1 MRGLYW
7 EEWAIG
13 AEFESPG
20 RTVTEADIVTFAGL
34 SGDYN
39 PLHINEEYCK
49 TTQFGTRIAH
59 GPLVYAIAA
68 GLIFQLHLYDDTLIA
83 FLGFDSLKFTNP
95 VKAGDTIHAKLKVLE
110 KRESSRADR
119 GIMKRQLQVFNQ
131 RGEMVQDA
139 VQAFLLKRI
148 LHHVAALVEH
158 LQLALHDAAISARR
172 FTFFQYLQFRM
183 DGVARLHRMGE
194 FQTVES

>member
-1 MRGLYW
+1 MRVLYW
-7 EEWAIG
+7 EEWEIG
-13 AEFESPG
+13 AEFVSPA

-83 FLGFDSLKFTNP
+83 VLGFDSLKFTNP
-95 VKAGDTIHAKLKVLE
+95 VKAGDTSHAKLKVLE

-131 RGEMVQDA
+131 RGDMVQDA
-139 VQAFLLKRI
+139 VQAFLLKRKP
-148 LHHVAALVEH
+148 A
-158 LQLALHDAAISARR
+158 
-172 FTFFQYLQFRM
+172 
-183 DGVARLHRMGE
+183 
-194 FQTVES
+194 